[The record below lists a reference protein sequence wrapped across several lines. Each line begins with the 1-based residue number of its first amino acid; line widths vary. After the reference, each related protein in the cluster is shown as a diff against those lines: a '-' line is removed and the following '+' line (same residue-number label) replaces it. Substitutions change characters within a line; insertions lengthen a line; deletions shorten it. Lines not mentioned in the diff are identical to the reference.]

1 MPGRILSSEKVSLS
15 DAESS
20 SSSESEGV
28 TSSNGNESATK
39 KRKATSAPTASETGS
54 RDSANPTK
62 RARISNPT
70 AKSSSSSSEEDE
82 DESSV
87 EDTAKVQT
95 VSTPKDSSSRAP
107 STHTSASSRTYH
119 PPEGFSE
126 IKRSSTT
133 SHLQT
138 LFAPTNLAGK
148 QIWHITL
155 PADIPITTLKEVDI
169 EKAKSGARILSHHG
183 VEFGFVMEAQN
194 AAATKDGAQLLV
206 ASDGGATY
214 STIPDAFDATL
225 RLQQSKHPSVSYSI
239 PGHAQAGSS
248 STGVEG
254 AARPTVPRAKEVR
267 QQPPGLRTRFWPNGF
282 EDAGLGDLAGSPVG
296 KSQSKAKKGKNS
308 ATTSES
314 SSSEESSED
323 ESEEEL

>member
-1 MPGRILSSEKVSLS
+1 MPGRILSSEKVTLS

-20 SSSESEGV
+20 SSSESDGV
-28 TSSNGNESATK
+28 RPSNGNESATK
-39 KRKATSAPTASETGS
+39 KRKATSASTASETGS
-54 RDSANPTK
+54 GDSANPMK

-70 AKSSSSSSEEDE
+70 ATSSSSSSED
-82 DESSV
+82 DESSG
-87 EDTAKVQT
+87 EDTAQAQT
-95 VSTPKDSSSRAP
+95 TSTTTPKDNSSRGP
-107 STHTSASSRTYH
+107 STHTNAPSRIYH
-119 PPEGFSE
+119 PPGGFSE
-126 IKRSSTT
+126 IKRSSTS

-138 LFAPTNLAGK
+138 LFDPANLAGK

-183 VEFGFVMEAQN
+183 VEFGFVMETQN
-194 AAATKDGAQLLV
+194 VATKNGAQLLV

-225 RLQQSKHPSVSYSI
+225 QLQQSKHPSVSYSI
-239 PGHAQAGSS
+239 PGHAQSGSS

-282 EDAGLGDLAGSPVG
+282 EDTGRDDLTGLSSG
-296 KSQSKAKKGKNS
+296 KGQAKAKAGKES

-314 SSSEESSED
+314 SSSSESSDD

>member
-1 MPGRILSSEKVSLS
+1 M
-15 DAESS
+15 
-20 SSSESEGV
+20 
-28 TSSNGNESATK
+28 
-39 KRKATSAPTASETGS
+39 
-54 RDSANPTK
+54 K

-70 AKSSSSSSEEDE
+70 ATSSSSSSSSEEE
-82 DESSV
+82 DESGS
-87 EDTAKVQT
+87 EDTAQPQT
-95 VSTPKDSSSRAP
+95 TSTSRDSSSKGP
-107 STHTSASSRTYH
+107 STHTSAAPRTYH
-119 PPEGFSE
+119 PPEGFSQ

-138 LFAPTNLAGK
+138 LFNPTNLAGK

-194 AAATKDGAQLLV
+194 AATKDGAQLLV

-225 RLQQSKHPSVSYSI
+225 RLQQSKHPAVSYSI

-248 STGVEG
+248 DTGVEG

-282 EDAGLGDLAGSPVG
+282 EDRGLGDSEGGAAG
-296 KSQSKAKKGKNS
+296 KSRSTAKTGKES

-314 SSSEESSED
+314 SSSSGSSED